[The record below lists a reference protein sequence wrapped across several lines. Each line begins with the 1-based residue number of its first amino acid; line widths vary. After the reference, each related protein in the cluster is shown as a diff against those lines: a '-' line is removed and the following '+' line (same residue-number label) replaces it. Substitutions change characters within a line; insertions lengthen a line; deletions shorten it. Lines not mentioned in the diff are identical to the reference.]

1 MSIFV
6 HRLAKVL
13 VALLVSGSAAPYAAR
28 AEVEIKTLPD
38 GSMMV
43 TNPQTTRRL
52 APARV
57 HARAPRPELL
67 EIIERHARRVGL
79 EASLVQAVV
88 QAESAYDVRARSSK
102 GAMGLMQL
110 MPATARELRVRD
122 AYDPE
127 ENVRGGTT
135 YLRRMLDRF
144 DGNLALALAAYNAG
158 PGAVERFGGVPP
170 YRETRNYVRKVY
182 GLYRGTLPSM
192 ALASAR
198 APGRPAAPNRT
209 AQPERSGQ
217 RVYVTRDANNRIVFT
232 TKAPGSR

>member
-1 MSIFV
+1 MF
-6 HRLAKVL
+6 LAV
-13 VALLVSGSAAPYAAR
+13 LLVSGLTTPRAAR
-28 AEVEIKTLPD
+28 AEIEIKKLAD
-38 GSMMV
+38 GSMVV
-43 TNPQTTRRL
+43 TNPRKTTRRL

-57 HARAPRPELL
+57 RATAPRPELL

-110 MPATARELRVRD
+110 MPATARELGVRD

-135 YLRRMLDRF
+135 YLRRMLNRF

-158 PGAVERFGGVPP
+158 PGAVERFDGVPP

-198 APGRPAAPNRT
+198 VRRPTGAQRRAS
-209 AQPERSGQ
+209 QPERNGK